1 MRRLSLTLVLLG
13 TALCSTLAVLTA
25 VGLAA
30 PGSAAAQAGP
40 EFRLGFKALADQIP
54 EVVGEPLENEHPGTN
69 DTVVQTTTTGMM
81 VWRALDNWTGFTNG
95 SDTWVEGPSS
105 VEVRP
110 NGERFP
116 WESDPPVTYDDPFAY
131 CAAVGT
137 VDRMGAS
144 YVGPRFPEAVRV
156 GLAAAL
162 GVPVETFQPP
172 AAGIFLRCYQGQLL
186 ACTVGANLNC
196 GKADTSTTPNPGM
209 VQYCQANPE
218 SDFIPLYIAGH
229 EGIYSWQCRAGKPEI
244 QKQVFHVDPRG
255 FVEEF
260 WHLIQP
266 PGDKA

>member
-1 MRRLSLTLVLLG
+1 MRHLSMGLIFLC
-13 TALCSTLAVLTA
+13 TALCSTLVVVVAVA
-25 VGLAA
+25 VAQ
-30 PGSAAAQAGP
+30 PVSAAAQAGP

-162 GVPVETFQPP
+162 GVSVETFQPP